1 MEFADAL
8 VHRRPLAFIVSNC
21 LKSILRKSARMYW
34 HIANAILEENLL
46 NHEFFI
52 SWHLLISA
60 QLICIYLS
68 HLCFAD
74 VILQLALMLYCIND
88 LQFSCLGI
96 STLLQEL
103 KHADGITYQLQSI
116 SIASHYSVRY

>member
-1 MEFADAL
+1 MPWSIVDRCPSLFQMFEIKSSQICPYVLAYRQRNLRRKLAESGFLYLMAFAYQ
-8 VHRRPLAFIVSNC
+8 C
-21 LKSILRKSARMYW
+21 SADL
-34 HIANAILEENLL
+34 H
-46 NHEFFI
+46 
-52 SWHLLISA
+52 
-60 QLICIYLS
+60 YLS
-68 HLCFAD
+68 HLCIAD

-96 STLLQEL
+96 STLLHEL